1 MKRILKFSNS
11 IILILAAITVF
22 LCCYKN
28 SQQREEFEKLEETNA
43 QLHKDLETA
52 LTDVS
57 LLQAELEQVWDE
69 NQIFTSML
77 AEIEGEPGGSEIL
90 SNLWDRHHDHEIE

>member
-1 MKRILKFSNS
+1 MKRISKFSNS

-28 SQQREEFEKLEETNA
+28 SQQKDEFEKLEETNA

-90 SNLWDRHHDHEIE
+90 SNLWDRHHNHEIE

>member
-1 MKRILKFSNS
+1 MKRISKFSNS

-28 SQQREEFEKLEETNA
+28 SQQKEEFEKLEETNA

-90 SNLWDRHHDHEIE
+90 SNLWDRHHNHEIE

>member
-28 SQQREEFEKLEETNA
+28 SQQRGEFEKLEETNA

>member
-1 MKRILKFSNS
+1 MKQISKFSNS

-28 SQQREEFEKLEETNA
+28 SQQKEEFEKLEETNA

-90 SNLWDRHHDHEIE
+90 SNLWDRHHNHEIE